1 MLVKYRNSQNKIAL
15 GLLSLMLKERDTEQ
29 LQQTM
34 QRYEQNPDME
44 IYLWKEEEKYIG
56 IIGIEVQ
63 AKEFVI
69 RHVAVLPTFR
79 GEGIGRAMVNEIQN
93 SYSDLT
99 MMATEETESFV
110 QSLY

>member
-1 MLVKYRNSQNKIAL
+1 MAL
-15 GLLSLMLKERDTEQ
+15 GLLSLMLKEREIRQ
-29 LQQTM
+29 LQQMM

-44 IYLWKEEEKYIG
+44 MYFWKEKEKYIG

-63 AKEFVI
+63 QKECII
-69 RHVAVLPTFR
+69 RHLAVLPTFR

-93 SYSDLT
+93 NYSELT
-99 MMATEETESFV
+99 MTTTKETESFV

>member
-1 MLVKYRNSQNKIAL
+1 M
-15 GLLSLMLKERDTEQ
+15 
-29 LQQTM
+29 
-34 QRYEQNPDME
+34 
-44 IYLWKEEEKYIG
+44 
-56 IIGIEVQ
+56 
-63 AKEFVI
+63 
-69 RHVAVLPTFR
+69 LPTFR

>member
-15 GLLSLMLKERDTEQ
+15 GLLSLMLKERDTKQ

-63 AKEFVI
+63 AKEI
-69 RHVAVLPTFR
+69 ILGMWQCCLPLEEKVLV
-79 GEGIGRAMVNEIQN
+79 EQW
-93 SYSDLT
+93 
-99 MMATEETESFV
+99 
-110 QSLY
+110 